1 MSLSRE
7 SAWPDCLVK
16 LMPTGCACWCP
27 PLRYDAAYLRR
38 WASEF
43 ARVVRLL
50 PMNTNQA
57 LELGAQIQQL
67 QTLMIAFVTDGRTKE
82 QPVEYK
88 ELYAAIQVALEASKY
103 AHPNPHRSLEVFWA
117 FCKLQ
122 ELKTYASRRAYV
134 EKLYADILIDLKRIQ
149 AHKAP
154 PKNWT
159 RANDALE
166 DKLSP
171 VRTQWLKAK
180 NFILALSPDFENSVK
195 ESINSIESCLMILL
209 NEPNGTLGKLIK
221 RAGLDEDI
229 ERLISQA
236 YGFASN
242 KDFVRH
248 GGTSPSSLSRHEAE
262 FFLEF
267 AGSAIVYI
275 AAKLKHGKAD
285 A

>member
-1 MSLSRE
+1 
-7 SAWPDCLVK
+7 
-16 LMPTGCACWCP
+16 
-27 PLRYDAAYLRR
+27 
-38 WASEF
+38 
-43 ARVVRLL
+43 
-50 PMNTNQA
+50 MNTTQA
-57 LELGAQIQQL
+57 LEVGAQVQRL
-67 QTLMIAFVTDGRTKE
+67 QSLMIAFVTDGRTKE
-82 QPVEYK
+82 QPSEYK
-88 ELYAAIQVALEASKY
+88 ELYATVQVALEESKY

-134 EKLYADILIDLKRIQ
+134 EELYADILIDLKRIKN
-149 AHKAP
+149 HKAV
-154 PKNWT
+154 PKNWA
-159 RANDALE
+159 RANDALGDE
-166 DKLSP
+166 LSP
-171 VRTQWLKAK
+171 IRTQWLKAK
-180 NFILALSPDFENSVK
+180 SFILAATPDYENSVK
-195 ESINSIESCLMILL
+195 ESINSIESCLMVLL

-248 GGTSPSSLSRHEAE
+248 GGTNHSSLGKHEAE

-267 AGSAIVYI
+267 AGSSIVYI
-275 AAKLKHGKAD
+275 TAKLKHGKAD